1 MPHPV
6 LLPTTPFALPHCRPV
21 TGRDV
26 LSALL
31 ASADTT
37 LYEIRR
43 GRPDRRTAV
52 MGTVRGNGP
61 GVSFSELAGI
71 LERDH
76 PIEIQYPFEGSE
88 HVGGAAWLGS
98 ELLGK
103 TETAGVAKL
112 HWKAGAGDLP
122 MHTHET
128 SDRLIVVLEGR
139 GFFHCSDQTVERFD
153 GSDVRTIAA
162 RERDV
167 FVFTRGL
174 VHTFSTT
181 DSGMTLLSC
190 HLPYLPLDDPAQ
202 YRLPACRW
210 TAGDPA
216 TSPAEPLVTLGR
228 WSSLI

>member
-1 MPHPV
+1 MPRPV
-6 LLPTTPFALPHCRPV
+6 PLPTAPLTLPHCRPA

-31 ASADTT
+31 ASAHTT
-37 LYEIRR
+37 FDEIRR
-43 GRPDRRTAV
+43 GCPDRRVAA
-52 MGTVRGNGP
+52 MGTVRGTGP
-61 GVSFSELAGI
+61 GVSFAELAGI

-76 PIEIQYPFEGSE
+76 PVELRYPFEGSE

-112 HWKAGAGDLP
+112 HWKAGGNDLP

-139 GFFHCSDQTVERFD
+139 GFFHCSDKTVERFD
-153 GSDVRTIAA
+153 GSDVRTVAA

-167 FVFTRGL
+167 FVFTRGV
-174 VHTFSTT
+174 VHTFSTA

-210 TAGDPA
+210 TAGDPK
-216 TSPAEPLVTLGR
+216 TSLDEPLVTLGR
-228 WSSLI
+228 WSSLT